1 MWGTLIM
8 AKKKKGG
15 ELKIDKELNIFF
27 IRRTQ
32 NPISVSA
39 ELGAHF

>member
-1 MWGTLIM
+1 MWGTLVM
-8 AKKKKGG
+8 AKQKGG

-32 NPISVSA
+32 SSISVSA